1 MTSQINPYNINGQYP
16 VAGQDNNSQGF
27 RTNFTNTSTNLEYA
41 AQEITALQTNA
52 VLKAALAGVTLD
64 NNMNGQL
71 LYNALTQQI
80 TQAIFPYGVLVG
92 SSQVISYTAGY
103 LSTLTTDVT
112 QTTTTISFSNLN
124 VIPSGVLANWAV
136 AITVTAGQ
144 SVTFTGT
151 YNNTQGIQG
160 WNTSS
165 NTITFVDAGTY
176 TFEFSTINSGSTI
189 TVNEVSRALQ
199 PFTSSYTLSANGN
212 VSLAAT
218 TTLITVSSNLVAN
231 LSSGISDGQL
241 LNIIYANT
249 STGNSII
256 TVSNAGWGGSGIATL
271 TTSGSACTLQYIDS
285 KWYCIGNNGVAFS

>member
-92 SSQVISYTAGY
+92 SSQDISYTAGY

-112 QTTTTISFSNLN
+112 QPTTTISFSNLN
-124 VIPSGVLANWAV
+124 VIPSGVLATWAL
-136 AITVTAGQ
+136 AITVIAGQ

-151 YNNTQGIQG
+151 YTNAQGIQG
-160 WNTSS
+160 WATG
-165 NTITFVDAGTY
+165 NTITFAVAGTY
-176 TFEFSTINSGSTI
+176 TFEFSTINSGSSITINEINKPLQPLNNSSEDLAASAAANLALTTSYFSTAAAETATLAAGVAGQIKTFAMFADSGDMVI
-189 TVNEVSRALQ
+189 TV
-199 PFTSSYTLSANGN
+199 T
-212 VSLAAT
+212 
-218 TTLITVSSNLVAN
+218 
-231 LSSGISDGQL
+231 
-241 LNIIYANT
+241 
-249 STGNSII
+249 
-256 TVSNAGWGGSGIATL
+256 NAGWK
-271 TTSGSACTLQYIDS
+271 TSGTGTITFDTIGDACTLQYINA
-285 KWYCIGNNGVAFS
+285 KWFCIGNNGCAFA

>member
-112 QTTTTISFSNLN
+112 QPTTTISFSNLN

-136 AITVTAGQ
+136 AITVIAGQ

-151 YNNTQGIQG
+151 YTNAQGIQG
-160 WNTSS
+160 WATG
-165 NTITFVDAGTY
+165 NTITFAVAGTY
-176 TFEFSTINSGSTI
+176 TFEFSTINSGSSITINEINKPLQPLNNSSEDLAASAAANLALTTSYFSTAAAETATLAAGVAGQIKTFAMFADSGDMVI
-189 TVNEVSRALQ
+189 TV
-199 PFTSSYTLSANGN
+199 T
-212 VSLAAT
+212 
-218 TTLITVSSNLVAN
+218 
-231 LSSGISDGQL
+231 
-241 LNIIYANT
+241 
-249 STGNSII
+249 
-256 TVSNAGWGGSGIATL
+256 NAGWK
-271 TTSGSACTLQYIDS
+271 TSGTGTITFDTIGDACTLQYINA
-285 KWYCIGNNGVAFS
+285 KWFCIGNNGCAFA

>member
-271 TTSGSACTLQYIDS
+271 TTSGSACTLQYINS

>member
-1 MTSQINPYNINGQYP
+1 
-16 VAGQDNNSQGF
+16 
-27 RTNFTNTSTNLEYA
+27 
-41 AQEITALQTNA
+41 
-52 VLKAALAGVTLD
+52 
-64 NNMNGQL
+64 MNGQL

-80 TQAIFPYGVLVG
+80 TQAIYPYGVITG
-92 SSQVISYTAGY
+92 STQVISYTAGY
-103 LSTLTTDVT
+103 LSTVDTMSESNTTFSFTDLN
-112 QTTTTISFSNLN
+112 TITN
-124 VIPSGVLANWAV
+124 GVLATWAV
-136 AITVTAGQ
+136 SFLAVTAGQ
-144 SVTFTGT
+144 SVTFTVT
-151 YNNTQGIQG
+151 YVNTQGIQG

-165 NTITFVDAGTY
+165 NTITFAADGVY
-176 TFEFSTINSGSTI
+176 TFEFSTTNSGSTI

-231 LSSGISDGQL
+231 LSSGISTGQL

-256 TVSNAGWGGSGIATL
+256 TVTDAGWGGSGIATL
-271 TTSGSACTLQYIDS
+271 TTSGSACTLQYINS